1 MKEGDKLEDLG
12 VDRSI
17 MLKWFL
23 KEIMYENMDWVH
35 LAQDGDKWR
44 AVVNMVVNFQVP
56 SNARTCPVKELLA
69 S

>member
-1 MKEGDKLEDLG
+1 VKEGDKLEDLG

-23 KEIMYENMDWVH
+23 KGIMYENMDWVH

-44 AVVNMVVNFQVP
+44 AVVNMVVNFQIL
-56 SNARTCPVKELLA
+56 SNARTCPVKELLT

>member
-1 MKEGDKLEDLG
+1 VKEGGKLEGLG

-23 KEIMYENMDWVH
+23 KEIMYKNKDWVH

-44 AVVNMVVNFQVP
+44 AVMNMVVNFQVP